1 MREAHRKIAH
11 DVDEREVAVMRRQR
25 SREKSAV
32 ERGGR
37 GIKRGTSHA
46 VTEQKSAVES
56 GGRGTE
62 RGILPDV

>member
-1 MREAHRKIAH
+1 MREARRKTAY
-11 DVDEREVAVMRRQR
+11 DVDEREVAVMRTQR

-46 VTEQKSAVES
+46 VTEEQRE
-56 GGRGTE
+56 E
-62 RGILPDV
+62 RR